1 MRLIWLAWLECARRA
16 AAVQSAVVLHLVYY
30 AVFGP
35 SAALAR
41 LGGRNLL
48 DLTNDDRVSYWIER
62 EPSPRSVDELV
73 RPF

>member
-1 MRLIWLAWLECARRA
+1 M
-16 AAVQSAVVLHLVYY
+16 QSVVVLHLVYY

-48 DLTNDDRVSYWIER
+48 DLTNDDDRVSYWIER
-62 EPSPRSVDELV
+62 EPSSRSVDELV